1 MRLIDAD
8 KLRYEVEHSTE
19 SAEAFLQM
27 IDRQHTYSNEGRK
40 LIDAETLDEA
50 LRLRLEAYMAEGK
63 VREADGIR
71 ISRLTLQSA
80 WPVTTELHTTVAY
93 TEFEKTQRAVES
105 WSKER
110 GIDKADPAKQM
121 LKLAEEVG
129 ELAAAIARNNELG
142 AMDAVGDVM
151 VVLTILCQQIG
162 ISLIDSYAIAY
173 ETIKNRKGKTVNGVF
188 VKEADLNG
196 D

>member
-63 VREADGIR
+63 VRRQTASE
-71 ISRLTLQSA
+71 
-80 WPVTTELHTTVAY
+80 
-93 TEFEKTQRAVES
+93 
-105 WSKER
+105 
-110 GIDKADPAKQM
+110 
-121 LKLAEEVG
+121 
-129 ELAAAIARNNELG
+129 
-142 AMDAVGDVM
+142 
-151 VVLTILCQQIG
+151 
-162 ISLIDSYAIAY
+162 
-173 ETIKNRKGKTVNGVF
+173 
-188 VKEADLNG
+188 
-196 D
+196 

>member
-1 MRLIDAD
+1 
-8 KLRYEVEHSTE
+8 
-19 SAEAFLQM
+19 
-27 IDRQHTYSNEGRK
+27 
-40 LIDAETLDEA
+40 
-50 LRLRLEAYMAEGK
+50 
-63 VREADGIR
+63 
-71 ISRLTLQSA
+71 
-80 WPVTTELHTTVAY
+80 
-93 TEFEKTQRAVES
+93 
-105 WSKER
+105 
-110 GIDKADPAKQM
+110 M
-121 LKLAEEVG
+121 LKLTEEVG